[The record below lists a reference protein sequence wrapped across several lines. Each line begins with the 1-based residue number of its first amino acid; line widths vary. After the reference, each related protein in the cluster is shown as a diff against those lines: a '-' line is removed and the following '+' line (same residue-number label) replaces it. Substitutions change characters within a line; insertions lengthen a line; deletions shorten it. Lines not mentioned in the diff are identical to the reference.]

1 MDLYAQITD
10 EANLAQ
16 FGDASL
22 GWYSAIHYTALI
34 ETPENKRFVAAWEK
48 KHRRVPFDNAAD
60 GYVGAKAIVESIK
73 AVNGKVEDRDA
84 FMAARRKL
92 QFDLP
97 KGGRKPDQFPKTTHP
112 QHIRKIEH

>member
-34 ETPENKRFVAAWEK
+34 DTPENKRFVADWEK
-48 KHRRVPFDNAAD
+48 RYRRVPFDNAAD
-60 GYVGAKAIVESIK
+60 GYVGARAVAEALKV
-73 AVNGKVEDRDA
+73 VNGKVEDKDA
-84 FMAARRKL
+84 FMAALRRVE
-92 QFDLP
+92 FNSP
-97 KGGRKPDQFPKTTHP
+97 KGVVRLDQF
-112 QHIRKIEH
+112 QNVVQSQY